1 MSVYPWPLNGTSAEE
16 DPMKMHSLK
25 MHGLAVAIVLVSIS
39 ASVSAATIPSGPL
52 VYEDRNDN
60 GVYDAGDVDH
70 TSAIEEQR
78 ASGYFDFFLKASGT
92 VVVNRNV
99 TTQFQFSRIEIEAR
113 KIVVLASITMTTSHN
128 TVSLTAKELHI
139 ADGVTINVRAWFDA
153 RIDGPVLIGNN
164 VKIVTI
170 GDSASGGFGSLSLE
184 GDSIQAGSNFIASG
198 RWRLT
203 LKALDGAL
211 ATGPRANISSPR
223 ELAELYGKTGV
234 NIEGGTIR
242 ALTFLTIDSEGDQHL
257 QGTRMSISRG
267 SALSGGYLLLAST
280 KGTVDYSPTLISKP
294 YCVGVFPH
302 RNCYYP
308 DGSVKNE

>member
-1 MSVYPWPLNGTSAEE
+1 MPRRI
-16 DPMKMHSLK
+16 PMNIRGLKLHS
-25 MHGLAVAIVLVSIS
+25 LAVAIALVSIS
-39 ASVSAATIPSGPL
+39 TSVFAATLPSGPL

-70 TSAIEEQR
+70 TPDIEEQQ
-78 ASGYFDFFLKASGT
+78 ASGYLDFFLKTSGT
-92 VVVNRNV
+92 VVVGRNV
-99 TTQFQFSRIEIEAR
+99 TTSFQFSRIEIEAR
-113 KIVVLASITMTTSHN
+113 KIVVQANITMTTSHN

-139 ADGVTINVRAWFDA
+139 ADGVSINVRAWFDA

-184 GDSIQAGSNFIASG
+184 GGSIQAGSNFIASG

-211 ATGPRANISSPR
+211 TTGPRANISSPR

-234 NIEGGTIR
+234 NIEGGIIR
-242 ALTFLTIDSEGDQHL
+242 SSLFLTIDSEGDQHL
-257 QGTRMSISRG
+257 TGTRISTSQR
-267 SALSGGYLLLAST
+267 SPLSGGYLLLAST

-308 DGSVKNE
+308 DGSV